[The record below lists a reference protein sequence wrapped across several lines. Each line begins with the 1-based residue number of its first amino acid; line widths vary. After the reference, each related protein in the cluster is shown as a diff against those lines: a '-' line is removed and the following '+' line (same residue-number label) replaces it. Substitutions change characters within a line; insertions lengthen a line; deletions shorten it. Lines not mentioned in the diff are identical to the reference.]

1 MLFITGYY
9 TDEQVYQK
17 IDTVQCKRV
26 YLSAKGVSTQQVPLL
41 GTVLLVNECVCVF
54 CAEVFLLLVG
64 FFLELCTLYFVQ
76 KTKLFATSLCC
87 RVVFTFP
94 PLLLIFFAFSS

>member
-1 MLFITGYY
+1 MNKY
-9 TDEQVYQK
+9 TKKSTRYSVNEYTCLQK
-17 IDTVQCKRV
+17 MFR
-26 YLSAKGVSTQQVPLL
+26 QQVPLL

-76 KTKLFATSLCC
+76 KTKLFAAL
-87 RVVFTFP
+87 
-94 PLLLIFFAFSS
+94 